1 VGSLG
6 IHNFY
11 LGYNDRGVIQLLLT
25 TLGSLLFVG
34 PIVATVWSLIEAV
47 QILTGTITTDA
58 NGTKLTD

>member
-25 TLGSLLFVG
+25 TLGSLLIFG
-34 PIVATVWSLIEAV
+34 PIVATVWALIEAV